1 MLRAERI
8 TPAAVAPLSAPPGP
22 PPLTH
27 HEILRLAEPFSRA
40 GRSVDLAATDRLA
53 RQLAFRPRAHAA
65 VAEMPAVRE
74 SLLLDAADDGWL
86 SLQRSLSAV
95 AGVDADAGAGTAA
108 GADSAGAL
116 PASPPGP
123 PSALADAAFGLHA
136 SLQAEGAAPAQL
148 LAWVD
153 ALPPQRQWQQAAGV
167 RIALSHKLQ
176 PPSRGQA
183 EPVLTLVQASA
194 RLAGLAIV
202 MKVSRVKN
210 VPAELELRPL
220 SAAAGSPGSPGP
232 AAMGRA
238 RAQPAPTTLPEDL
251 LSVLGL
257 DWSRLSRHS
266 AGWRATLRLRGEGM
280 ARALDAEAKFRRS
293 IEHLVQV
300 LGAAPAAFHPQYRAA
315 RWRVSLRRGFPLLVC
330 LLLIAASAAVP
341 LLELGPGS
349 VYRMLIFNAPPLLMV
364 WLFAMRELPR
374 IELPPLPRALPAD
387 AWAAQAAGAA
397 APMPAEAGQD
407 RP

>member
-8 TPAAVAPLSAPPGP
+8 RPAAAAAPVPVPGL

-40 GRSVDLAATDRLA
+40 GRSVDLPGSDRLA
-53 RQLAFRPRAHAA
+53 RQLAFRPREHAA
-65 VAEMPAVRE
+65 AADMPAVRE
-74 SLLLDAADDGWL
+74 TLQLDAASTDWL
-86 SLQRSLSAV
+86 ALHRQLLPLAP
-95 AGVDADAGAGTAA
+95 AA
-108 GADSAGAL
+108 GL
-116 PASPPGP
+116 PPPQP
-123 PSALADAAFGLHA
+123 AT
-136 SLQAEGAAPAQL
+136 LQAEGAAAADL

-167 RIALSHKLQ
+167 CIALGHKLQ
-176 PPSRGQA
+176 PPPRGQA
-183 EPVLTLVQASA
+183 DPVLTLVQASA
-194 RLAGLAIV
+194 QVAGLAVV

-210 VPAELELRPL
+210 VPAELELRPA
-220 SAAAGSPGSPGP
+220 SAP
-232 AAMGRA
+232 
-238 RAQPAPTTLPEDL
+238 PTQLPEDL

-257 DWSRLSRHS
+257 EWSRLSRHS
-266 AGWRATLRLRGEGM
+266 GGWRATVRLRGDGT
-280 ARALDAEAKFRRS
+280 ARGLDAEAKFRRG
-293 IEHLVQV
+293 IEHLVRV
-300 LGAAPAAFHPQYRAA
+300 LAAAPAAFHDDFRAA

-374 IELPPLPRALPAD
+374 IELPPLPRPLPAG
-387 AWAAQAAGAA
+387 AWVPARPLPAGAWVP
-397 APMPAEAGQD
+397 APTKTERSA
-407 RP
+407 